1 MSVVWYSTV
10 SEKGLVV
17 IPKELREKLGIKK
30 GDKVSFV
37 NWGDAVYFMRVPDD
51 PIRVSLGMFKTKSGP
66 SMTDLLLQERRET
79 REAEERA
86 LGRWS
91 ETDEASSR

>member
-17 IPKELREKLGIKK
+17 IPKELREKLGIKR

-37 NWGDAVYFMRVPDD
+37 DWGGAVYFMRVPDD
-51 PIRVSLGMFKTKSGP
+51 PIRASLGMFEGK
-66 SMTDLLLQERRET
+66 MTMDNYLEDKRRE
-79 REAEERA
+79 RELEDQKDA
-86 LGRWS
+86 RWIKKPS
-91 ETDEASSR
+91 EDAR